1 MIYKSPS
8 VRSLCKAHVAK
19 TLGAL
24 SSTLDAL
31 RKCTF
36 YQPSLGYLWVFEEEF
51 QKEGGSGPVEL
62 RQLAHRRKRRK
73 VLDHRRPGERS
84 PAEEEGIRATE
95 GESPP
100 PPPPPPTSKS
110 VVDYFLMQPSLRK
123 LMILSYAWVL
133 YLFLDPAMDQILV
146 RLSRNSFV
154 TGKSSIINAEST
166 LEVPGS
172 KAKNPPDVTASSS
185 KATAEK

>member
-1 MIYKSPS
+1 M
-8 VRSLCKAHVAK
+8 
-19 TLGAL
+19 
-24 SSTLDAL
+24 DAL

-95 GESPP
+95 GEFSPH
-100 PPPPPPTSKS
+100 TSKS

-133 YLFLDPAMDQILV
+133 CLFLDPAMDQILV